1 MEFNTFPI
9 EALSKNALIDIIKAY
24 DNRVLPETKTQTTKT
39 ETTDEQLKQEN
50 EALKKEV
57 EELKKE
63 IIEFKKT
70 KKSKLMKELEEEK
83 SKNKLLMEQIN
94 KSLKQTD
101 DLEEYYSDS
110 DSDDEDTSK
119 FLIE

>member
-1 MEFNTFPI
+1 MEFKNFPI

-24 DNRVLPETKTQTTKT
+24 DNRVMPELKTVTTK
-39 ETTDEQLKQEN
+39 TTDEQLQQEN

-63 IIEFKKT
+63 IKEFKKT

-101 DLEEYYSDS
+101 DFEEYYSDS